1 MKSKKLQFI
10 YVLCFCTVAA
20 FLFSSNSGGITG
32 KSQSGCGPAGGC
44 HNGSQNTTMTVT
56 GIPGAGFVAGTTYP
70 LTLTIT
76 NASKIRAGFNLTV
89 DIGTLAAGAGMALN
103 GTQELRHT
111 TPKAAAA
118 NNTTWTFDWT
128 APAAGSTLNVFVAGN
143 AVDFTGGSNNDEFDT
158 DAFTFNAAAA
168 ALSPTVTSVTA
179 TSITTS
185 GATVNAQINA
195 NNSNT
200 GAIIEYGTTV
210 SYGSTA
216 NMTPNPV
223 TGNTAVAATG
233 NITGLNAGTLYHYRV
248 KATNANG
255 ITSSADATFTTL
267 VPANINSIEKTGIE
281 LFPNPVADFLFYKN
295 KESQSDV
302 RFVIM
307 GVNGTTQAV
316 NIEKLANGHYKLQTT
331 ALAAGNYVLVMELDG
346 KKYYHHFA
354 K

>member
-1 MKSKKLQFI
+1 
-10 YVLCFCTVAA
+10 
-20 FLFSSNSGGITG
+20 
-32 KSQSGCGPAGGC
+32 
-44 HNGSQNTTMTVT
+44 MTVT

-331 ALAAGNYVLVMELDG
+331 SLAGGNYVLVMELDG